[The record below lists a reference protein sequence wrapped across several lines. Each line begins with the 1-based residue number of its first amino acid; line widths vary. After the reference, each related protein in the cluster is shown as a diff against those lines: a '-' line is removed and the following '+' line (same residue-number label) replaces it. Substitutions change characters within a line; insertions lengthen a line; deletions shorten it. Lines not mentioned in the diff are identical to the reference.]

1 VDLLRDGLDWLD
13 RQRERFL
20 ARTIRYRRGA
30 REVEL
35 LATIGRTV
43 FRLDVGMGV
52 TQRIE
57 ARDYLISAARFAD
70 LGSFR
75 NPERGDRISED
86 EDGKRHTYEVL
97 APGGEPPWRWSDPH
111 RRGLRIHTKYLTTE
125 VL

>member
-1 VDLLRDGLDWLD
+1 MDLLRDGFDWLD

-30 REVEL
+30 LEAEQ

-52 TQRIE
+52 TERIE
-57 ARDYLISAARFAD
+57 ARDYLISAA
-70 LGSFR
+70 SFSFGV
-75 NPERGDRISED
+75 PARGDRISED
-86 EDGKRHTYEVL
+86 ADGRRHTYEVL

-111 RRGLRIHTKYLTTE
+111 RRCLRIHTKYLSTE

>member
-1 VDLLRDGLDWLD
+1 MDLLRDGLDWLD

-30 REVEL
+30 LEAVL

-52 TQRIE
+52 TERIE
-57 ARDYLISAARFAD
+57 ARDYLISASSFAF
-70 LGSFR
+70 GV
-75 NPERGDRISED
+75 PVRGDRISEED
-86 EDGKRHTYEVL
+86 EGKRHTYEVL

-111 RRGLRIHTKYLTTE
+111 RRCLRIHTKYLTTE